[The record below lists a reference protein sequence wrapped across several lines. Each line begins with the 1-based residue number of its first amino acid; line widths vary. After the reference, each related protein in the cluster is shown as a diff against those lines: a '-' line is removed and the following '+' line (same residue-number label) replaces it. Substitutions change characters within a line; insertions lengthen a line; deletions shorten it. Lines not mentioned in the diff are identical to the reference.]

1 MPPSQVW
8 PRRQKIQQVL
18 AKPTLI
24 EEVEKMNTV
33 VIRNIM

>member
-18 AKPTLI
+18 DKPTLI
-24 EEVEKMNTV
+24 EKMNTV

>member
-8 PRRQKIQQVL
+8 PRKQKIQQVL

-24 EEVEKMNTV
+24 EKMNTV